1 MVPLLS
7 QSVLTFVMAGG
18 KGERLWPMTKDRA
31 KPAVPFGG
39 IYRIIDFTL
48 SNCVNSGLRRI
59 HVLTQYKFHSLAR
72 HLRLGW
78 NIFDS
83 QLGEF
88 IDTIPAQQRVDDH
101 WYMGTADSIYQN
113 IYTIEQ
119 ERPSHVLILA
129 GDHVYKMNY
138 REMLDF
144 HVQHQAEITISVV
157 EMLASV
163 SRQFGI
169 LQVDERSGVI
179 GFEEKPAQPKTVPG
193 RGDLVYASMGIYLFD
208 RSVLEEELIVDAQR
222 QGSSHDFGRDV
233 IPAAIGRRRV
243 AAYNFKD
250 ENRKAAKYWRDIG
263 TLDAYYEANMDLVRV
278 DPECNLY
285 DQEWPIRTYVELA
298 PPAKTVFAG
307 GEDGSRI
314 GQAIDS
320 LISPG
325 CIISGGRVERSVLS
339 PHVRVNSYSLVQD
352 TILMEGVNVGR
363 HAKVRRA
370 IVDKDVMIPPG
381 TEIGYDAELD
391 RRRFMVTDSG
401 MVVVPKGTVI
411 GQEASLVGARS

>member
-7 QSVLTFVMAGG
+7 QSVLAFVMAGG

-144 HVQHQAEITISVV
+144 HVQHRAEITISVV
-157 EMLASV
+157 EMSASV

-169 LQVDERSGVI
+169 LQVDGRSAVI

-208 RSVLEEELIVDAQR
+208 RSVLEEELIADAQR

-243 AAYNFKD
+243 VAYNFKD

-285 DQEWPIRTYVELA
+285 DQEWPIRTYVEPA

-325 CIISGGRVERSVLS
+325 CIVSGGRVERSVLS

-370 IVDKDVMIPPG
+370 IIDKDVVIPPG
-381 TEIGYDAELD
+381 TEIGYDAESD

-411 GQEASLVGARS
+411 GQEASLVGTQS